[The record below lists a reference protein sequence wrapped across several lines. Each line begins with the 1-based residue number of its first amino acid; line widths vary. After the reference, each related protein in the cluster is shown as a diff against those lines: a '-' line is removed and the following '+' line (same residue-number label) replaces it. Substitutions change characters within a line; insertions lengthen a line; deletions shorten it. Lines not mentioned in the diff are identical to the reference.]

1 MNTLLYLKVAHLIV
15 KTKLKLGLARL
26 LKKINIKK
34 GFFFFFLAE
43 LKIFVNKLVHL
54 QV

>member
-34 GFFFFFLAE
+34 GFFLAE